1 MHCILNYPTL
11 DNDANLGMIADLKKK
26 FPKYKIGYSDHTKPD
41 EKLSNLY
48 AATLLGAEI
57 IEKHFTDNKMKVGN
71 DHYHS
76 MDFKNLKTL
85 KIV

>member
-11 DNDANLGMIADLKKK
+11 DNDANLGMIADLKK
-26 FPKYKIGYSDHTKPD
+26 FPKYKIGSDHTKPD

-57 IEKHFTDNKMKVGN
+57 IENILQIQN
-71 DHYHS
+71 ES
-76 MDFKNLKTL
+76 WQ
-85 KIV
+85 